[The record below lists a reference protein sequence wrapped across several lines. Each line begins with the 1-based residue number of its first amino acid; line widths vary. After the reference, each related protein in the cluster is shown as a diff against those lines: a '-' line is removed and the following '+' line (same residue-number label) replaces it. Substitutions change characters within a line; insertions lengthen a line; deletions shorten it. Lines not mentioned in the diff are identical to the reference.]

1 MRLWLA
7 EHKVLLTPT
16 FIMPVC
22 GCCSS
27 SPPRGRAG
35 ACFSPL
41 VVAQVQERCRTP
53 RRPSPLSP
61 HRCTSASLCLPLFLL
76 LLCLLHLPPACHSRR
91 EKGGAGGGW
100 GSNNLALP
108 NNLEGLSIAVV
119 LVGNSSEVALAGA
132 REKDFLRMEPNVEVL
147 TMNETDPK
155 SIIKSICDLMTEH
168 WLQGVV
174 FGDDTDQEAIAQ
186 ILDFISAQTHIPIL
200 GVRGGSSMIMAAKDD
215 HSMFFQFG
223 PSIEQQASVILN
235 IMEEYDWYIFSIVTT
250 YYPGYQDFVT
260 KIRNTIENSFV
271 GWELEE
277 VLLLDMSV
285 DDGDSKIQN
294 QLKKLQSPVI
304 LLYCTKEEANTIFEV
319 AHSVGITG
327 YGFTWIVPSLVA
339 GDTDVVPAEFP
350 TGLMS
355 VSYDEWDYGIE
366 ARVRD
371 GVAIITMATSTMM
384 KDRRP
389 HTLFKS
395 ECHGAKEKNTPIS
408 GNPNEILRYLMNVTF
423 EGRNLS
429 FSEDGYQMHPK
440 LVIILLNKDRQ
451 WDRVGKWENGSLSM
465 KYHVWPRYELYGGA
479 ASKEDD
485 HLSIVTL

>member
-1 MRLWLA
+1 SPA
-7 EHKVLLTPT
+7 P
-16 FIMPVC
+16 C
-22 GCCSS
+22 G
-27 SPPRGRAG
+27 
-35 ACFSPL
+35 PL
-41 VVAQVQERCRTP
+41 
-53 RRPSPLSP
+53 
-61 HRCTSASLCLPLFLL
+61 LPLPVPPGPPDV
-76 LLCLLHLPPACHSRR
+76 LP
-91 EKGGAGGGW
+91 K
-100 GSNNLALP
+100 LVQ
-108 NNLEGLSIAVV
+108 GLSIAVV

-132 REKDFLRMEPNVEVL
+132 REKDDFLHMPLAPNVEVL

-215 HSMFFQFG
+215 NSMFFQFG
-223 PSIEQQASVILN
+223 PSIEQQASVMLN

-250 YYPGYQDFVT
+250 YYPGYLDFVT
-260 KIRNTIENSFV
+260 KVIRSTIENSFV

-327 YGFTWIVPSLVA
+327 YGYTWIVPSLVA
-339 GDTDVVPAEFP
+339 GDAEVIPAEFP
-350 TGLMS
+350 TGLIS
-355 VSYDEWDYGIE
+355 VSYDEWDYGLE

-371 GVAIITMATSTMM
+371 GVAVIAMATSTMM
-384 KDRRP
+384 LDRGA
-389 HTLFKS
+389 HTLMKS
-395 ECHGAKEKNTPIS
+395 E
-408 GNPNEILRYLMNVTF
+408 YLMNVTF

-440 LVIILLNKDRQ
+440 LVIILLDKMRQ
-451 WDRVGKWENGSLSM
+451 WDKVRLQLCDSIPLLPLLSSSLS
-465 KYHVWPRYELYGGA
+465 
-479 ASKEDD
+479 S
-485 HLSIVTL
+485 LS